1 MIIEYRKGGK
11 IYRPDKMTTKQKSDL
26 KKKDI
31 ELYTLMF
38 GDASIDE

>member
-26 KKKDI
+26 QKKDL

-38 GDASIDE
+38 GKQDVEE